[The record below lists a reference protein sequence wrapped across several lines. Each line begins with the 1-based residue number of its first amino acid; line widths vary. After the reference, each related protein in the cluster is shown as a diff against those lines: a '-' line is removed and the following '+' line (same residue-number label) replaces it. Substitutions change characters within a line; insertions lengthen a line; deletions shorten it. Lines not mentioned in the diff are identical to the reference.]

1 MLPIVRRVLIGFAMS
16 IKLNGNKYSPAGTR
30 VPSELLPTAI
40 RYEKARALAF
50 EHLGQPHRAEECL
63 ALKRFYERRKMEEQN

>member
-1 MLPIVRRVLIGFAMS
+1 MSVR
-16 IKLNGNKYSPAGTR
+16 LNGNKYSQLGTR

-63 ALKRFYERRKMEEQN
+63 ALKRFYERRKMKEQN